1 MAQTKTQF
9 GYRSAPRS
17 GSGGREAAE
26 HAVVVVGAGPV
37 GLSLAIDLAQRGQ
50 SVVLLDDADRI
61 GEGSRAI
68 CFSKRSLEFWD
79 RLGIG
84 QRMVDKG
91 VVWSVGKIFHGDSQL
106 YQFNLLPEEGHKR
119 PAFINLQQFYAEA
132 YLVDR
137 VEELPAIDLRWRN
150 KVIGLEQRN
159 DHVRADDRDAGWPL
173 SAARRLSSSPAT
185 APVRRCGRWSGAEFA
200 GQVFEDQFLIADVK
214 MTAEF
219 PTERWFWFDP
229 PFHAGRSALLHKQP
243 DDIWRIDL
251 QLSRYADPAFEKQP
265 ENVRPRIA
273 RMLGHDKFDFEWIS
287 LYKFQCRRMDRFIH
301 GRVIFAGD
309 AAHQV
314 SPFGARGANSGLED
328 AENIAWKLDR
338 VLRGTSPEA
347 LLESYHTERSA
358 AADENIREST
368 RSTDFMAPAS
378 HQEARLRKAVLSLA
392 KETEFGKRMV
402 NGGRLSVPSIYDTPL
417 STADGDAWRGG
428 PRPGASM
435 PDAPIAAPIWPAD
448 VPDRSFHRRG
458 NAVHAAGVR
467 QWRGDRCARGRWP
480 IRIGGEGGFADRQG
494 TGWRA
499 LRRRTRHRLSAAARR
514 LCRRALPAPDA
525 GRRSTP
531 RWRAPPAELRFC
543 HDAVHQLEFC
553 QAGRCLPRHRRG
565 ASRVERDA
573 KRRPRCRAGA
583 GARQSY
589 RRHRGAA
596 MKPSRS
602 PSGGCSMPASSSNS
616 SNNRIHGLERRK
628 GLN

>member
-1 MAQTKTQF
+1 MALTKTQF
-9 GYRSAPRS
+9 GYRRHPDQDRA
-17 GSGGREAAE
+17 GANIAE
-26 HAVVVVGAGPV
+26 HAIVVVGAGPV

-50 SVVLLDDADRI
+50 AIVLLDDADRI

-91 VVWSVGKIFHGDSQL
+91 VVWSVGKIFHGEQQL
-106 YQFNLLPEEGHKR
+106 YQFNLLPEQGHKR

-137 VEELPAIDLRWRN
+137 VGELPAIDLRWRN
-150 KVIGLEQRN
+150 KVTALEPRN
-159 DHVRADDRDAGWPL
+159 DHVALTIQTPDGPYRLNAQYVIACDG
-173 SAARRLSSSPAT
+173 ARSSLRQM
-185 APVRRCGRWSGAEFA
+185 VGAEFA

-214 MTAEF
+214 MTAAF

-251 QLSRYADPAFEKQP
+251 QLSRFADPAVEKLP

-287 LYKFQCRRMDRFIH
+287 LYKFQCRRMDKFIH

-309 AAHQV
+309 SAHQV

-328 AENIAWKLDR
+328 AENLAWKLDR

-347 LLESYHTERSA
+347 LLESYHAERSA

-368 RSTDFMAPAS
+368 RSTDFMAPNS

-402 NGGRLSVPSIYDTPL
+402 NGGRLSTPSIYATPL
-417 STADGDAWRGG
+417 STADGDSWRGG
-428 PRPGASM
+428 PSPGASM
-435 PDAPIAAPIWPAD
+435 PDAP
-448 VPDRSFHRRG
+448 V
-458 NAVHAAGVR
+458 AGPGGEPMFLTDAFIGAGTR
-467 QWRGDRCARGRWP
+467 FTLLEFSNGATAETPEGLGA
-480 IRIGGEGGFADRQG
+480 IRIGGKSGLIDSAG
-494 TGWRA
+494 
-499 LRRRTRHRLSAAARR
+499 LAAARYDAEPGTAYLLR
-514 LCRRALPAPDA
+514 PDGYVAARFRHPTRPALDAALARAA
-525 GRRSTP
+525 GI
-531 RWRAPPAELRFC
+531 
-543 HDAVHQLEFC
+543 
-553 QAGRCLPRHRRG
+553 
-565 ASRVERDA
+565 
-573 KRRPRCRAGA
+573 
-583 GARQSY
+583 
-589 RRHRGAA
+589 
-596 MKPSRS
+596 
-602 PSGGCSMPASSSNS
+602 N
-616 SNNRIHGLERRK
+616 
-628 GLN
+628 

>member
-1 MAQTKTQF
+1 MTQQSKAQF
-9 GYRSAPRS
+9 GYRRHADQDRA
-17 GSGGREAAE
+17 GANAAE
-26 HAVVVVGAGPV
+26 HPVVVVGAGPV

-50 SVVLLDDADRI
+50 PVVLLDDADRI

-68 CFSKRSLEFWD
+68 CFSKRSLEYWD

-91 VVWSVGKIFHGDSQL
+91 VVWSVGRIFHGASQL

-137 VEELPAIDLRWRN
+137 VHALATIDLRWRN

-159 DHVRADDRDAGWPL
+159 DHVALTVETPDGPYRLRADYVVACDG
-173 SAARRLSSSPAT
+173 ARSLMRQM
-185 APVRRCGRWSGAEFA
+185 VGAEFA
-200 GQVFEDQFLIADVK
+200 GKVFEDQFLIADVR

-251 QLSRYADPAFEKQP
+251 QLDPDADPAVEKAP

-273 RMLGHDKFDFEWIS
+273 RMLGHEKFEFEWIS
-287 LYKFQCRRMDRFIH
+287 LYKFQCRRMEKFIH

-328 AENIAWKLDR
+328 AENLAWKLDR
-338 VLRGTSPEA
+338 VLRKSSPDV

-378 HQEARLRKAVLSLA
+378 RQEARLRKAVLSLA
-392 KETEFGKRMV
+392 RETEFGKRMI
-402 NGGRLSVPSIYDTPL
+402 NGGRLSVPSTYDSAL
-417 STADGDAWRGG
+417 STEDGDAWRGG
-428 PRPGASM
+428 PRPGASI
-435 PDAPIAAPIWPAD
+435 PDAPIAAGSGELAFLTEAFIQAGTRFTLLEFSNGAAVD
-448 VPDRSFHRRG
+448 LPD
-458 NAVHAAGVR
+458 GV
-467 QWRGDRCARGRWP
+467 GA
-480 IRIGGEGGFADRQG
+480 IRIGGDDGLSDPTGLLGARYDAEPG
-494 TGWRA
+494 TA
-499 LRRRTRHRLSAAARR
+499 YLLRPDGYVAARFR
-514 LCRRALPAPDA
+514 HPTRAAL
-525 GRRSTP
+525 
-531 RWRAPPAELRFC
+531 
-543 HDAVHQLEFC
+543 
-553 QAGRCLPRHRRG
+553 
-565 ASRVERDA
+565 
-573 KRRPRCRAGA
+573 
-583 GARQSY
+583 
-589 RRHRGAA
+589 GAA
-596 MKPSRS
+596 LARAA
-602 PSGGCSMPASSSNS
+602 GIN
-616 SNNRIHGLERRK
+616 
-628 GLN
+628 